1 MQLVRLA
8 RFAWLA
14 AGVSLLLTGCFY
26 LDPINRRPKIM
37 SIERQCD
44 TSDPTQSCDSELQ
57 DLHHGDS
64 VRLKVIFTDPDG
76 QVADSVLHWRVLACS
91 NNMSLCDGAPL
102 YEGADTI
109 AGFVVPNTLKDAG
122 GPVNTIAVELFVF
135 DDRGA
140 SSPAFPVYQVHDG
153 PTLAVSRSART
164 YTIGAPI
171 DLFATYGTPDDGP
184 PGTPPS
190 GIAVQWTA
198 IAPDGQLSPSLIDVT
213 VPPNPA
219 DPGHVTVG
227 KRLVPQEVGAWDVR
241 VIVTD
246 SHSQATEKHLQ
257 FMVGP
262 DQPPCLA
269 QWQPIAPPDGATLP
283 ITAPTVFQVPL
294 VDDDLDPYPPVS
306 GEPLFGTTAFEW
318 SILLPGAPA
327 RQRLVGATGNSVDFD
342 PSAFTPGDIVELR
355 AEIFDRK
362 RTAIACPDGA
372 PVCQA
377 SVPKV
382 CNQRQTWR
390 VEIR

>member
-1 MQLVRLA
+1 MQLVRFGSLA
-8 RFAWLA
+8 WIA
-14 AGVSLLLTGCFY
+14 AGASLLLTGCFY
-26 LDPINRRPKIM
+26 LDPINRRPKYQRV
-37 SIERQCD
+37 ERQCD
-44 TSDPTQSCDSELQ
+44 AGDPQPCDTELQ

-64 VRLKVIFTDPDG
+64 VKLKAIFTDSDG

-91 NNMSLCDGAPL
+91 NDMTLCDGAAL

-109 AGFVVPNTLKDAG
+109 AHFVVPNTLKDTG
-122 GPVNTIAVELFVF
+122 GPVQTVSIELDIF

-140 SSPAFPVYQVHDG
+140 STPVFPVLMVNDG

-184 PGTPPS
+184 PGTPPV
-190 GIAVQWTA
+190 GVAVQWTA

-227 KRLVPQEVGAWDVR
+227 KRLVPRAVGAWDVR
-241 VIVTD
+241 VIATD
-246 SHSQATEKHLQ
+246 SHGQDTEKHLQ
-257 FMVGP
+257 FTVGP

-269 QWQPIAPPDGATLP
+269 QWQPITPPDGATLP

-294 VDDDLDPYPPVS
+294 VDDDLDPYPAVP

-327 RQRLVGATGNSVDFD
+327 RQQLVGATGNSVDFD
-342 PSAFTPGDIVELR
+342 PGAFTPGNVVELR
-355 AEIFDRK
+355 VEVFDRK
-362 RTAIACPDGA
+362 HTAIACPDGA
-372 PVCQA
+372 PVCPA
-377 SVPKV
+377 IGSTA